1 MIRVF
6 AYSLLLFSLWVVS
19 PSFAYAV
26 KWKEVKRELLG
37 LNQNP
42 FDPGSGA
49 LIVFNEG
56 TLRVFYTGD
65 VWWELVIYKRI
76 KIFNET
82 GRDYATVTIP
92 YHRQEKISDIRARV
106 ILGNGETV
114 DMKANTVADL
124 PGPDRY
130 GKIKKFTIPGVE
142 DGSIIEYQYK
152 TTSENIFYLYPW
164 FFQGYDYTLS
174 STLTLT
180 VPEEFQYKGSFVN
193 LDQQPET
200 SQERWIDGR
209 GTTYT
214 WTVRNLPG
222 VPEEPFSRPV
232 HNRRGG
238 MSFTWVSFNNSWGRY
253 ALLEDWKDVDRIYR
267 DVYESRMARR
277 GAIPAVVDSLTTGIA
292 DPFEK
297 VARIFDYVQRNIRY
311 TPMSFIGSTDNY
323 SGMILARKRGE
334 SIDMTVLLCTMLDQA
349 EIRAHPAMI
358 APLDGMPFTSSMPTP
373 VQFERLVTYV
383 PVEGGESIWLDPTFK
398 GTPTGV
404 IPWQNQGVPAL
415 VLDGSGVIT
424 KTPSTTHMNQQER
437 ELALK
442 MNADGSFSAEG
453 SILTSGEMA
462 TGYRRGYAF
471 NDDEDR
477 EQTFK
482 NRIQR
487 YASDV
492 ALDKL
497 EFNDQ
502 ASGATPVTMA
512 FSFKGTGLATA
523 AGNRLLVSPAV
534 FGRIDEEVLPD
545 TERESPVHVGPAERT
560 TDRVTLVPPEGYT
573 VESLPT
579 TVLVRAPFGSFMASY
594 RNTADGV
601 LYTRQYALNR
611 ASVNVRLYQ
620 ELRSFFN
627 RISESDQQQVVLVEQ
642 QAP

>member
-6 AYSLLLFSLWVVS
+6 AYCLLLFSLWVS
-19 PSFAYAV
+19 LPSFAYAV
-26 KWKEVKRELLG
+26 KWKEVTRELLG
-37 LNQNP
+37 LNENP

-49 LIVFNEG
+49 MIVFNDG
-56 TLRVFYTGD
+56 SLRVFYTGS

-82 GRDYATVTIP
+82 GRKYATVTIP
-92 YHRQEKISDIRARV
+92 YYRQEKISDIRARV

-114 DMKANTVADL
+114 DMKAHTVADL
-124 PGPDRY
+124 PGPGRY

-164 FFQGYDYTLS
+164 FFQGHDFTLS

-180 VPEEFQYKGSFVN
+180 VPKEFQYKGSFVN
-193 LDQQPET
+193 LDLQPES

-222 VPEEPFSRPV
+222 VREEPLSRPAQ
-232 HNRRGG
+232 NRRGG
-238 MSFTWVSFNNSWGRY
+238 MNFTWVSFNTSRGRY
-253 ALLEDWKDVDRIYR
+253 SLLEDWKDVDEIYR
-267 DVYESRMARR
+267 EHYASRMARR
-277 GAIPAVVDSLTTGIA
+277 GAIPAVVDSLTSGID
-292 DPFEK
+292 DPREK

-311 TPMSFIGSTDNY
+311 TPMSFIGSTGNY
-323 SGMILARKRGE
+323 SGRILARKRGE
-334 SIDMTVLLCTMLDQA
+334 SIDMSVLLCTMLDQA
-349 EIRAHPAMI
+349 EIRAYPAMI
-358 APLDGMPFTSSMPTP
+358 APWDGMPFTPSMPTP
-373 VQFERLVTYV
+373 VQFERVVTYV
-383 PVEGGESIWLDPTFK
+383 PLEGGESIWLDPTFT
-398 GTPTGV
+398 GTPSGV
-404 IPWQNQGVPAL
+404 IPWQNQGVSAL
-415 VLDGSGVIT
+415 VLDGSGRIT
-424 KTPSTTHMNQQER
+424 KTPTTTHMNQAER
-437 ELALK
+437 DLALK

-453 SILTSGEMA
+453 SILASGEMA
-462 TGYRRGYAF
+462 TGYRRVYAF

-477 EQTFK
+477 EQTFR

-487 YASDV
+487 YVSDV
-492 ALDKL
+492 SLSKL
-497 EFNDQ
+497 EYNDQ
-502 ASGATPVTMA
+502 TSGATPVTMA
-512 FSFKGTGLATA
+512 FSFQGTGLATA
-523 AGNRLLVSPAV
+523 AGSRLLVSPSV

-560 TDRVTLVPPEGYT
+560 LDRVTLVPPEGYA

-579 TVLVRAPFGSFMASY
+579 TVLVRAPFGRFMASY
-594 RNTADGV
+594 RKTEEGV
-601 LYTRQYALNR
+601 LYTRQYALNH
-611 ASVNVRLYQ
+611 AYISVPLYQ